1 MQTAKTMLVLCLS
14 LTTMPVFAKG
24 DLTRQEP
31 IEVNIMLGDADN
43 PMAFTPSNLK
53 FETGKLYKLVF
64 RNESDLKHYFVSE
77 KFSNAVFSRKVQVM
91 GADGKRISEVKGI
104 IKEIEVDPGGLVEW
118 WFVPVQTVEAND
130 LKCTIEGHAEAGMT
144 GTIVVY

>member
-1 MQTAKTMLVLCLS
+1 MKTSRTILVLL
-14 LTTMPVFAKG
+14 LTLATLPAVAEG
-24 DLTRQEP
+24 DLTRQKP
-31 IEVNIMLGDADN
+31 IEISVKLGNKDN

-53 FETGKLYKLVF
+53 FETGKLYKLVL

-77 KFSNAVFSRKVQVM
+77 KFSNVVFSRKVQVM
-91 GADGKRISEVKGI
+91 GADGRRISEVKGI

-118 WFVPVQTVEAND
+118 WFVPIQKVEAND
-130 LKCTIEGHAEAGMT
+130 LKCTIEGHAEVGMT

>member
-1 MQTAKTMLVLCLS
+1 MQTTRTTLVLWLS
-14 LTTMPVFAKG
+14 LSTLSVFAEG

-31 IEVNIMLGDADN
+31 VEVSVKLGDADN

-53 FETGKLYKLVF
+53 FETGKLYKLVL
-64 RNESDLKHYFVSE
+64 RNESNLKHYFVSE

-144 GTIVVY
+144 GNIVIY